1 MTAVLTVKDL
11 RVDFALPG
19 GTVHAVRGVD
29 LDIAPGEVL
38 ALVGESGSGKSV
50 TASAVLGLLPRGA
63 RVTGGSVRFGDTEL
77 LGLPEQ
83 RLNVHR
89 GSGIGMIFQNPAT
102 SLDPSFTVGSQLR
115 DTARL
120 HLRVTREE
128 ALDIARDWL
137 ARVRIRDP
145 DRVLRSYPHELSGG
159 MRQRVMIALAGLSG
173 PDLLIADEPT
183 TALDA
188 TVQKQILDL
197 LLGLSVRTRTAV
209 LLITHDFGV
218 VSHTS
223 SRVAVM
229 REGSVVEV
237 GDTAQVLAA
246 PAHPYTRALIDSVP
260 QPGQRRGPD
269 SRARRLLSGAFAVPR
284 TAQLPEHAGPAPRR
298 PAPDRPPGAPVLR
311 LDRLSKEFTVGG
323 LGTGRRRA
331 AVRAV
336 DDVSLTLHR
345 GEVFGL
351 IGESGSGKSTLARLA
366 CGLLP
371 PTTGSVTFD
380 GLDVGT
386 ADQRSLRALRRRFQY
401 VFQDAVT
408 ALNPRVRAGDQI
420 ARPLVR
426 LGRAAG
432 RQEARERTARALSL
446 VGLHPD
452 HADRYPREFSGGQ
465 RQRLQIA
472 RAIALEPDLLI
483 LDEPTSALDVS
494 TQATTLNLLLDLR
507 DQLDLTYL
515 FIGHD
520 LAVIEF
526 LCDRIGVMRQGALLE
541 TFRADDLFAADRQ
554 PATRALID
562 SILPIGPATG
572 RTAPGEEHALV
583 PDA

>member
-11 RVDFALPG
+11 RVEFALPG

-50 TASAVLGLLPRGA
+50 TASAILGLLPRGA
-63 RVTGGSVRFGDTEL
+63 RITGGSVRFEDTEL

-89 GSGIGMIFQNPAT
+89 GSGIGMIFQNPGT

-128 ALDIARDWL
+128 ALDVARDWL
-137 ARVRIRDP
+137 ARVRIHDP
-145 DRVLRSYPHELSGG
+145 DRVLRCYPHELSGG

-197 LLGLSVRTRTAV
+197 LLDLSVRTRTAV

-237 GDTAQVLAA
+237 GDTAQVLGA
-246 PAHPYTRALIDSVP
+246 PAHPYTRTLIDSVP

-269 SRARRLLSGAFAVPR
+269 GRARRLLVGASAVPR
-284 TAQLPEHAGPAPRR
+284 TVPAPRR
-298 PAPDRPPGAPVLR
+298 PAPAPDRTLGDPLLR
-311 LDRLSKEFTVGG
+311 LDGLSKEFTVGG
-323 LGTGRRRA
+323 LGTGRRRT

-336 DDVSLTLHR
+336 DDVTLTLHR

-366 CGLLP
+366 GGLLP

-380 GLDVGT
+380 GLDVGS

-507 DQLDLTYL
+507 DELDLTYL
-515 FIGHD
+515 FIGHN

-526 LCDRIGVMRQGALLE
+526 LCDRIGVMRQGTLLE
-541 TFRADDLFAADRQ
+541 TFRADDLFAADRH
-554 PATRALID
+554 PATRDLID
-562 SILPIGPATG
+562 SVLPIGPAPG